1 MKQPLLDEKFSAAIS
16 ELIGHCEKM
25 LAQFDMLAEKG
36 KLCAAMDLGL
46 KPFEAMEARQAL
58 VQLKKLQGLFR
69 A

>member
-36 KLCAAMDLGL
+36 KLCEITKNKFYAY
-46 KPFEAMEARQAL
+46 
-58 VQLKKLQGLFR
+58 
-69 A
+69 